1 MKIKF
6 NSGDEL
12 PLNNTIEICSMI
24 IVGRAVSHEKK
35 DCPEIFLDECLR
47 NL

>member
-6 NSGDEL
+6 NSVDEL

-35 DCPEIFLDECLR
+35 IVEKFF
-47 NL
+47 